1 MHKIFLF
8 IFSCLIFQLS
18 VAGQVDSTSVEEQE
32 LLYDDSEA
40 SSIEVFEPNFKET
53 YLDQDAFN
61 YTEVAYKE
69 SAWQSFKNWLNLK
82 WNEFL
87 EWLLPKASKSSFW
100 DILGTVLKF
109 LLIIGIIT
117 LIIWL
122 FIKYNPGQ
130 SFVKSSHNF
139 ELNWTEDDY
148 LIHKEDLTKL
158 IAQAKTEGNFRLAT
172 RYYFLETLKRFK
184 DLDLIKYEAE
194 KTNYSYVNELSNTS
208 LTSSFTEAVRFYEY
222 VWYGDFEINKSQFN
236 QVEAL
241 FMKMFN
247 QLKSKAHA

>member
-1 MHKIFLF
+1 MHKLLLY

-18 VAGQVDSTSVEEQE
+18 VASQVDSTSAEQQE
-32 LLYDDSEA
+32 LIYDDSES

-69 SAWQSFKNWLNLK
+69 SSWQSFKNWLNLK

-100 DILGTVLKF
+100 DILGTILKF

-130 SFVKSSHNF
+130 SFVNSSNNS

-148 LIHKEDLTKL
+148 LIQKEDLTQL
-158 IAQAKTEGNFRLAT
+158 ITQAKTEEDFRLAT
-172 RYYFLETLKRFK
+172 RYYFLETLKRLK
-184 DLDLIKYEAE
+184 NADLIKYEAE
-194 KTNYSYVNELSNTS
+194 KTNASYIKELSGNNLNS
-208 LTSSFTEAVRFYEY
+208 CFAEAVRFYEY
-222 VWYGDFEINKSQFN
+222 VWYGDFEINNSQFN

-241 FMKMFN
+241 FVKMFN
-247 QLKSKAHA
+247 QLKPKAHA